1 MKKKTL
7 LLNALL
13 LAIAPFYNT
22 KAACMPSTII
32 EYINADELLPE
43 EQYDIQETKN
53 VSHEIWGID
62 NNNFVIYAIYG
73 DSYEIKD
80 GKIVGL
86 NNYCVYKECYKDIVG
101 KYIIKVSMYTD
112 EVKNGATPMDDID
125 FSYNQNKLAL
135 IESSTSTSYISTDI
149 LFRKVVGEELKESNE
164 IKGLVD
170 DINEI
175 IEEMPGYTYVSYD
188 TDKHNYGCGGKI
200 IRLYY
205 KNVKQEFNETVNISE
220 IKNIKMKSYFKDL
233 ESTKTTVSYRV
244 LDTSIAKVDSE
255 GNIKPLKVGE
265 TEIIATA
272 NGVEYI
278 LHLRVTQDM
287 ITNPDTASPIIMILC
302 VIGIL
307 ISGTTI
313 YLKDQTN

>member
-7 LLNALL
+7 LLTALL

-22 KAACMPSTII
+22 KAACMSSTII

-205 KNVKQEFNETVNISE
+205 KNVKQESNETVNISE

>member
-1 MKKKTL
+1 
-7 LLNALL
+7 
-13 LAIAPFYNT
+13 
-22 KAACMPSTII
+22 
-32 EYINADELLPE
+32 
-43 EQYDIQETKN
+43 
-53 VSHEIWGID
+53 
-62 NNNFVIYAIYG
+62 
-73 DSYEIKD
+73 
-80 GKIVGL
+80 
-86 NNYCVYKECYKDIVG
+86 
-101 KYIIKVSMYTD
+101 MYTD

-205 KNVKQEFNETVNISE
+205 KNVKQESNETVNISE

-278 LHLRVTQDM
+278 LHLRVTQEM